1 MRKKIA
7 IVLLSIMTACAVMMG
22 CEEVLSKEQ
31 AFDELD
37 GFSAAKTATVEMG
50 SNYTVLPVVAFG
62 ADGKEYTA
70 AVTVTVGGQSVEVKD
85 GTFAGT
91 KPDDYTVTY
100 TIEYK
105 GYTFTQTTLVKP
117 ADTAAPR
124 VKIENDW
131 KKNAVGAEMTL
142 PTFTVTDAGG
152 IKSTEVKIID
162 PSNSE
167 TIVET
172 AGGGD
177 VYTPQKAGRYTFS
190 VTATDWFDHSST
202 EQTYFF
208 ASGAR
213 AEFDVFEDFEGGVDD
228 TFVTDNAQA
237 TGNALV
243 FTVDG
248 AADNTFLTAD
258 VRTAFPE
265 IHVGGS
271 KLADY
276 MAKGYDIFSF
286 EIWGDN
292 AEPATWYIQTA
303 SKDKGDA
310 ENAYKY
316 LTMQPNRTN
325 TFTLTKDEVTKILSI
340 ADNTLRFVCNND
352 GVTHQDYT
360 VNIDNFGGMF
370 AGPTFLTT
378 SGAGTAESY
387 LPDVLSSEKVS
398 GYKLVR
404 TADGNTVSGD
414 ADDTLTFTERGDY
427 TLELILSSGITANVS
442 MKVGFEIQPVPGTEF
457 GNDFAVNPSLLD
469 EYFSNENI
477 ERVVIKLKG
486 TNANAHDC
494 YAYNKADVK
503 AWEGFVLQPQIGGQF
518 VLLRDAYTAKKNA
531 GVTINFGVKNN
542 VSSEPFSV
550 WVEGVELY
558 AGGVTLLLPG
568 DNVALEKCLP
578 GTIAKA
584 DVKSFKLYDSENT
597 VVDTGAATDTL
608 EFANRGE
615 YNLALALTNDSTVNV
630 SVTVGLEGKPTSGAE
645 WGNDMSIAPSLF
657 DEYFSDAKVG
667 AVIITLK
674 GTNAN
679 AHDGYAYNKA
689 DASGWTG
696 FVLQPQVGGQF
707 VLQRDAYTA
716 KKNAGRTIDFGIK
729 NNVNPEE
736 FTVWVESVE
745 TKAGAVA
752 VITDWYPSMQIPKSH
767 LTRILSTGATAVQV
781 TMHGTTTADVDCYIT
796 TKNSGYDAYI
806 RATLSKNGG
815 DVTFLL
821 SKEAVNS
828 IAGDYFSINFN
839 NTDGANTLAAFTA
852 YVNENDFAA
861 YAGGCVTA
869 NTNTGWAKIEVP
881 LSYFDAL
888 FTDTANVAVE
898 FAIESTCGKWHDF
911 YIENTD
917 GSGRFGTYRLP
928 ANGTGHAVLKKESYT
943 ALKNANKNLAV
954 QILSGNGS
962 SEGMEDFSAWIEASS
977 LRGVTGACFE
987 EGSNTVT
994 WPAFAIPDSMFDFT
1008 NGSVTIT
1015 IRHNYMGAID
1025 FYTRWT
1031 ASAIKSTYAQYE
1043 VQLTITREQYE
1054 ACCAVEGNKGVFWV
1068 TCNNT
1073 ADSYVTAW
1081 VVSVEPTAA

>member
-85 GTFAGT
+85 GTFAVT

-494 YAYNKADVK
+494 YAYNKAD
-503 AWEGFVLQPQIGGQF
+503 
-518 VLLRDAYTAKKNA
+518 
-531 GVTINFGVKNN
+531 
-542 VSSEPFSV
+542 
-550 WVEGVELY
+550 
-558 AGGVTLLLPG
+558 
-568 DNVALEKCLP
+568 
-578 GTIAKA
+578 
-584 DVKSFKLYDSENT
+584 
-597 VVDTGAATDTL
+597 
-608 EFANRGE
+608 
-615 YNLALALTNDSTVNV
+615 
-630 SVTVGLEGKPTSGAE
+630 
-645 WGNDMSIAPSLF
+645 
-657 DEYFSDAKVG
+657 
-667 AVIITLK
+667 
-674 GTNAN
+674 
-679 AHDGYAYNKA
+679 
-689 DASGWTG
+689 ASGWTG